1 MKRQVIIRVNCQKAT
16 LLDSNWLAILPNHI
30 GKVVESV
37 KIAVLSIFFLL
48 TESSMNEKTIPAVE
62 LEAKDLP
69 AYCPNPAM
77 PLWSS
82 HPRVFLDF
90 DHDGNAKCP
99 YCGTQY
105 RLKPGTVVGHH

>member
-1 MKRQVIIRVNCQKAT
+1 
-16 LLDSNWLAILPNHI
+16 
-30 GKVVESV
+30 
-37 KIAVLSIFFLL
+37 
-48 TESSMNEKTIPAVE
+48 MNDKTYPVVE

-90 DHDGNAKCP
+90 DHDGNARCP

-105 RLKPGTVVGHH
+105 RLKPGTVLAHH